1 MSAFEV
7 SEWGVLFCS
16 EDKPYSDNCHHSFQK
31 FFRERDLVAE
41 HDVVMVSNQD
51 EGEKENGPH
60 ILVSG
65 LVDVKRKRSIQK
77 NLRNPDR

>member
-1 MSAFEV
+1 M
-7 SEWGVLFCS
+7 
-16 EDKPYSDNCHHSFQK
+16 
-31 FFRERDLVAE
+31 VAE

-65 LVDVKRKRSIQK
+65 LADVNRKRSIQK